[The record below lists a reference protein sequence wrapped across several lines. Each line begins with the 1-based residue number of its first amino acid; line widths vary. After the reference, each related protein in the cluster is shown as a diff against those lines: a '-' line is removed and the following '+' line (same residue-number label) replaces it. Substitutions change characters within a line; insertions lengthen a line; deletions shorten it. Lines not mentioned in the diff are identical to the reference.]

1 MSVNY
6 KIKEVFRKTGFTLM
20 AYAAAKGVAFQGLS
34 RKINHGKWTVDQLF
48 ELTQITGCEFRCCFV
63 FKDGTRLY
71 LHDDE
76 KEGEMIMPLDY
87 NELLYEKVQ
96 QEYDAFIAGLKLMS
110 NEQVLDSAYEK
121 VIKSDI
127 LIECENGRLDQ
138 KEAKALYLEK
148 YPLDRIYQDWLKS
161 DFSYMDMI
169 RDTIDDSAKDAIK
182 ERREKHRESR

>member
-6 KIKEVFRKTGFTLM
+6 KIKEVFRKTRFTLM

-34 RKINHGKWTVDQLF
+34 RKINHGKWTADQLF
-48 ELTQITGCEFRCCFV
+48 ELAQITGCEFRCCFV

-96 QEYDAFIAGLKLMS
+96 AEYDAFIEELKKMPP
-110 NEQVLDSAYEK
+110 EQIVEK
-121 VIKSDI
+121 SYQKTIKEDLVTI
-127 LIECENGRLDQ
+127 CRETDRPQ
-138 KEAKALYLEK
+138 KEAKALYLLK
-148 YPLDRIYQDWLKS
+148 YPLEEIYQEWLGT
-161 DFSYMDMI
+161 DVSYMDLL
-169 RDTIDDSAKDAIK
+169 RDSVDERAASAVK
-182 ERREKHRESR
+182 ELKEKQRESR